1 VTKQLAAAVGLAVA
15 YAMGVTAANAEVFA
29 SPDGAFTVEFP
40 AAPKI
45 AKSQGRTGAGT
56 AYAETRWSVRNKD
69 GYWAVA
75 MFAYAKPRKAD
86 ADANVRG
93 AVAAAK
99 GRLANDQPIRQNG
112 VEGREIL
119 IDAGK
124 SGVIR
129 ERILWVAGNLYFV
142 IYAGAGAA
150 AASAPD
156 VDEFLISFEADR

>member
-1 VTKQLAAAVGLAVA
+1 MVKQIAAAFALAVA
-15 YAMGVTAANAEVFA
+15 SAMVVTAASAEVFA

-40 AAPKI
+40 AGPKL
-45 AKSQGRTGAGT
+45 AKSQGRTDAGT

-86 ADANVRG
+86 IEANVRA

-99 GRLANDQPIRQNG
+99 GRLANDQPISQNG
-112 VEGREIL
+112 VEGRESL

-142 IYAGAGAA
+142 VYSGDSA

-156 VDEFLISFEADR
+156 VDEFLMSFEAAR